1 MATIFYTSLAL
12 IAFAGNSVLCRMAL
26 GNEAIDAA
34 SFTSLRLLSG
44 IAVLLVIFSISQRAS
59 SLNGGSDNRKASK
72 GSWQSAIYLF
82 VYAICFSYAYI
93 TLDTATGALILFGSV
108 QLTMMVVSLVTG
120 SRFNRL
126 EWTGL
131 IIAFGGFVYL
141 VLPKVSTPSM
151 FGFVLMSLSGIAWGM
166 YTLAGKASQHP
177 LSDTTYNFLR
187 TLPLVILCIL
197 LTISTTD
204 ISPQGAIL
212 AVLSGAV
219 ASGVGY
225 TIWYIALRDLSAI
238 QAAVLQLLVPVIAA
252 VGGIFIVNETMSMRL
267 IIASFLVLGGIL
279 LTIQGKQY
287 TVKRQA

>member
-1 MATIFYTSLAL
+1 MATIFYTTLAL

-44 IAVLLVIFSISQRAS
+44 IAVLLVILSISQRAS
-59 SLNGGSDNRKASK
+59 NLNASSDNREASK
-72 GSWQSAIYLF
+72 GSWRSAIYLF

-108 QLTMMVVSLVTG
+108 QLTMMLVSFITG

-126 EWTGL
+126 EWAGL

-151 FGFVLMSLSGIAWGM
+151 FGFVLMSLSGVAWGM
-166 YTLAGKASQHP
+166 YTLAGKKSQNP
-177 LSDTTYNFLR
+177 LSDTTFNFLR
-187 TLPLVILCIL
+187 TLPLVVICIL
-197 LTISTTD
+197 LSFSMAEISL
-204 ISPQGAIL
+204 QGAIL
-212 AVLSGAV
+212 AILSGAI

-252 VGGIFIVNETMSMRL
+252 VGGVFIVNETMSVRL
-267 IIASFLVLGGIL
+267 LIASCLVLGGIL
-279 LTIQGKQY
+279 LTIRGKQY
-287 TVKRQA
+287 TVRSNV